1 MNIRPALYSVLLA
14 TAFINS
20 TVGAAEIGA
29 EIVFSDGEITAI
41 RAYYDNAG
49 SSAGSAGSMGMGMGM
64 SGGLSALPPG
74 IAKNLQRG
82 KPLPP
87 GIAKQVLPSA
97 LVNTLPREPE
107 GYERIIVAGK
117 ILLVEIA
124 TQVIVDVITDVLFN

>member
-1 MNIRPALYSVLLA
+1 MKIRPALYSILLA
-14 TAFINS
+14 TAFIGS

-29 EIVFSDGEITAI
+29 EVVFSDGEIAAI

-49 SSAGSAGSMGMGMGM
+49 SSTGSAGGMGTGMGM

-74 IAKNLQRG
+74 IAKNLGRG
-82 KPLPP
+82 KPLSP
-87 GIAKQVLPSA
+87 GIAKQVLPIA
-97 LVNTLPREPE
+97 LVNTLPPVPE

-124 TQVIVDVITDVLFN
+124 TQVITDVITDVLLN

>member
-1 MNIRPALYSVLLA
+1 MKIRPALYSILLA
-14 TAFINS
+14 TAFIGS

-29 EIVFSDGEITAI
+29 EVVFSDGEIAAI

-49 SSAGSAGSMGMGMGM
+49 SSTGSAGGMGMGM

-74 IAKNLQRG
+74 IAKNLGRG
-82 KPLPP
+82 KPLSP
-87 GIAKQVLPSA
+87 GIAKQVLPIA
-97 LVNTLPREPE
+97 LVNTLPPVPE

-124 TQVIVDVITDVLFN
+124 TQVITDVITDVLLN

>member
-1 MNIRPALYSVLLA
+1 MKIRPALYSILLA
-14 TAFINS
+14 TAFIGS

-29 EIVFSDGEITAI
+29 EVVFSDGEIVAI

-49 SSAGSAGSMGMGMGM
+49 SSTGSAGGMGMGM

-74 IAKNLQRG
+74 IAKNLGRG
-82 KPLPP
+82 KPLSP
-87 GIAKQVLPSA
+87 GIAKQVLPIA
-97 LVNTLPREPE
+97 LVNTLPPVPE

-124 TQVIVDVITDVLFN
+124 TQVITDVITDVLLN